1 MKKIFTILLA
11 MMMCLSL
18 FACGAKKETAEE
30 LPSVEASDTTID
42 NESSADES
50 KTTDPAPTT
59 SVTDE
64 QDGDTVENK
73 ATESQESNQPAE
85 TPAATTKPTDT
96 EKAKEQ
102 TTVSEEKKET
112 PKDNFQDAAS
122 TGNDTVVDES
132 EFGMGITINEDD
144 PDAYEPSF
152 YEIYGFN
159 EGTAAHLQF
168 LIDNGEN
175 PMEHGFTIPATDTK
189 RNITYEE
196 LLSFLATGRS
206 IIDDNYYDYEHEQ
219 GLY

>member
-18 FACGAKKETAEE
+18 FACGAKQETAEE
-30 LPSVEASDTTID
+30 LPSVEASDSIID
-42 NESSADES
+42 SESNADES
-50 KTTDPAPTT
+50 DTADTAPTT

-64 QDGDTVENK
+64 QDGDTVENS
-73 ATESQESNQPAE
+73 AIESEESNQPAE

-102 TTVSEEKKET
+102 TIVNEKNN
-112 PKDNFQDAAS
+112 PQDSFNNAAS

-132 EFGMGITINEDD
+132 DWDGGIAIDEDD

-175 PMEHGFTIPATDTK
+175 PMEYGFTIPATDTK